1 MPASSPSVF
10 NLVFPIRYPGQG
22 ANAMAMTPADAAAF
36 VQRMINGGRPE
47 KRRRRTDQFG
57 TSSDGGQ
64 VGAPTTTVAEAL
76 AADVADAI
84 DPDTEDVASHIT
96 DMMAG
101 PLVGPAYVAPPAG
114 FPPAADAW
122 PPRPVGASPNGHL
135 PAVPPVP
142 EWWPVAP
149 IGPAPPAPPVP
160 AGPSSSSLPALPSDL
175 PPGLIEWLG
184 TAPPAL
190 TNYANGLLASYV
202 GPGPGIQTIGPPMAS
217 AAAAYCLDAAG
228 TEPPAAVFVLAPTAI
243 APTPTVCPDSVAP
256 ASVLTDA
263 PAESAAAPAL
273 APAEGTGAPWP
284 LESA

>member
-10 NLVFPIRYPGQG
+10 NLVFPI
-22 ANAMAMTPADAAAF
+22 ANAMAMTPAEAAAF

-47 KRRRRTDQFG
+47 KRRRRTDPSG

-64 VGAPTTTVAEAL
+64 AAALTTTVAEAL
-76 AADVADAI
+76 TTVEADVAGAI
-84 DPDTEDVASHIT
+84 VDPDSEDVTAVT
-96 DMMAG
+96 NMMAG
-101 PLVGPAYVAPPAG
+101 HLIGPAYVALPVGLPAV
-114 FPPAADAW
+114 ADTW
-122 PPRPVGASPNGHL
+122 PPRPLGTSPVEHS

-149 IGPAPPAPPVP
+149 TGPAPPALPVP
-160 AGPSSSSLPALPSDL
+160 AGSPSGSLPALPNDFH
-175 PPGLIEWLG
+175 PGLIEWLG

-190 TNYANGLLASYV
+190 TNYANVLLASYAGS
-202 GPGPGIQTIGPPMAS
+202 GPGTLTIGPPMAS
-217 AAAAYCLDAAG
+217 AAAADCLDAAG
-228 TEPPAAVFVLAPTAI
+228 TEPPAAVFVVAPTAI